1 MGITQHTVG
10 VHNVFSLAD
19 LQMMLGHFGI
29 PGGGVNPLRGQN
41 NVQGACDMGWL
52 VNVYPGYQA
61 VVAEASQ
68 QKFEEAW
75 GTTLSNKVGKTVTEI
90 IPGVLEGTTKALYIL
105 GENPMMT
112 DPDTNHI
119 RHCLEELDFLALQ
132 EIFPTETSKYA
143 DVLLPGV
150 TFAEKTGTFTSTER
164 RVQMVRQAISP
175 RGESR
180 PDWAITADLAKR
192 VIAKNGRQINEA
204 PYSGWDYADSGEIMA
219 EVAALTPSYG
229 GISHERLN
237 AGETLCWPCPNPTH
251 PGTPILHIGKFTRG
265 KGNLI
270 PAIHL
275 DPSELPDAEYPV
287 MMTTGRVIYHWHSGE
302 QTRRVKELMDIYGES
317 LIEVSH
323 EDAAHLGL
331 NEEVN
336 HVKLTSR
343 RGTITARAW
352 VTDRVPEGL
361 IYGTFHFPEANVNT
375 LTKAALDP
383 IAKIPEYKVTA
394 VRIEAV
400 N

>member
-1 MGITQHTVG
+1 
-10 VHNVFSLAD
+10 
-19 LQMMLGHFGI
+19 MLGNFGK
-29 PGGGVNPLRGQN
+29 PGAGVNPLRGQN
-41 NVQGACDMGWL
+41 NVQGACDMGCL

-61 VVAEASQ
+61 VTAEASQ
-68 QKFEEAW
+68 QKFEAAW

-164 RVQMVRQAISP
+164 RVQMVRQAITP

-180 PDWAITADLAKR
+180 PDWAVTADLAKR
-192 VIAKNGRQINEA
+192 VIAQGGRQIDAA
-204 PYSGWDYADSGEIMA
+204 PYAGWDYADSGEVMA
-219 EVAALTPSYG
+219 EIAALTPSYG

-237 AGETLCWPCPNPTH
+237 AGETLCWPCPTSTH

-265 KGNLI
+265 KATFL

-275 DPSELPDAEYPV
+275 DPSELPDEEYPV

-302 QTRRVKELMDIYGES
+302 QTRRVKELMEIYGEP
-317 LIEVSH
+317 LIEVSY
-323 EDAAHLGL
+323 EDAAQLGL

-336 HVKLTSR
+336 HVKVTSR
-343 RGTITARAW
+343 RGAITARAW

-361 IYGTFHFPEANVNT
+361 IYGTFHFPQANVNT

-400 N
+400 P

>member
-1 MGITQHTVG
+1 MG
-10 VHNVFSLAD
+10 
-19 LQMMLGHFGI
+19 
-29 PGGGVNPLRGQN
+29 
-41 NVQGACDMGWL
+41 CL

-68 QKFEEAW
+68 QKFEAAW

-90 IPGVLEGTTKALYIL
+90 IPDVLTGSTKALYIL

-164 RVQMVRQAISP
+164 RVQMVRQAITP

-180 PDWAITADLAKR
+180 PDWAVTADLAKR
-192 VIAKNGRQINEA
+192 VIAQGGRQIDAA
-204 PYSGWDYADSGEIMA
+204 PYSGWDYADSGEVMDEI
-219 EVAALTPSYG
+219 AALTPSYG
-229 GISHERLN
+229 GISHARLN
-237 AGETLCWPCPNPTH
+237 AGETLCWPCPNSDH
-251 PGTPILHIGKFTRG
+251 PGTPILHVGKFTRG
-265 KGNLI
+265 KATFL

-275 DPSELPDAEYPV
+275 DPSELPDEEYPV

-302 QTRRVKELMDIYGES
+302 QTRRVKELMEIYGEP
-317 LIEVSH
+317 LIEVSP
-323 EDAAHLGL
+323 EDAGHLGL
-331 NEEVN
+331 NQEVN
-336 HVKLTSR
+336 HVKVTSR

-361 IYGTFHFPEANVNT
+361 IYGTFHFPQANVNT

-394 VRIEAV
+394 IRIEAV